1 MEKRE
6 RSRTRTLLL
15 KAKTELE
22 EALTNRLLL
31 IEHELTQAE
40 SEIVE
45 RLRNLEDIED
55 LEESVRYLPLNV
67 TVDDRYV
74 VERLKP
80 VNVDSVAL
88 CDEQLYETLIEDSE
102 EIDNDVEIIEEH
114 YVGKK
119 MLEKLGI
126 SAW

>member
-1 MEKRE
+1 VEKRE

-88 CDEQLYETLIEDSE
+88 RDEQLYETLIEDSE